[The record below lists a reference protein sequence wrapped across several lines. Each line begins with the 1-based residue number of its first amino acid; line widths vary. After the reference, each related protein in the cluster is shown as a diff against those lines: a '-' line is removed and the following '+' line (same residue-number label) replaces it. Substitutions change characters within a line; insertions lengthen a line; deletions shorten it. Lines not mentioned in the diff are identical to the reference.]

1 MNQKQQQQLKCELSI
16 AQILANSSTGDAQ
29 WVLSR
34 NGKHDSDTSR
44 RLQNAL
50 HVLKDDYI
58 YNDIVIELIELNDS
72 DVTFDEIAIYLGSS
86 DKFK

>member
-58 YNDIVIELIELNDS
+58 SNDIVIELNDS